1 MQWKGEARPAS
12 RRWSCSPA
20 RHQHHPAHTDT
31 LANTDMQI
39 SGSVLLAR
47 LGREYTIVISFK
59 IMMVGPMTVV
69 QMIKKKFILIV
80 KKRKNI
86 TLYVNE
92 KYFCPFFS
100 LVSI

>member
-1 MQWKGEARPAS
+1 
-12 RRWSCSPA
+12 
-20 RHQHHPAHTDT
+20 
-31 LANTDMQI
+31 MQI